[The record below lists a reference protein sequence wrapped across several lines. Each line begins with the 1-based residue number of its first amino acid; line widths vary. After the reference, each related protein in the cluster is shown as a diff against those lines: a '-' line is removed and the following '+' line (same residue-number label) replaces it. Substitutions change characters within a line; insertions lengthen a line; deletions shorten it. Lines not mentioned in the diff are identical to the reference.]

1 MNGFKGLVAVITA
14 SVALT
19 ACATADQRI
28 ASKQDYRRAQ
38 IEAIKVQRQAD
49 AEAAEAQSA
58 ERVAMWEALAEA
70 VKANPEA
77 ASHMAIV
84 AAVSST
90 GGNAPA
96 KAVRGNVVKL
106 NEERETTAIDVLK
119 VITPG
124 LIGGVTQA
132 GIAAIAAETTRDSI
146 KANRDIRVKEIE
158 MDGQLWDVL
167 GTAITEAGDDTTN
180 YYSDSTADDATDVD
194 VTEPSDLVSDDVS
207 DVVSDDVTDVVD
219 TVDDTTGDDVT
230 DVTDDVVEPEEEPT
244 EVDCSGPMF
253 SPMPPECAS

>member
-1 MNGFKGLVAVITA
+1 MKGLIVITA
-14 SVALT
+14 LIALT
-19 ACATADQRI
+19 ACASADQRI

-49 AEAAEAQSA
+49 ADAAEAQSA
-58 ERVAMWEALAEA
+58 ERVAMWEALGEA
-70 VKANPEA
+70 VKANPDA

-90 GGNAPA
+90 GNNAPA
-96 KAVRGNVVKL
+96 TTVRGNVVRL

-124 LIGGVTQA
+124 IIGGVTQA

-158 MDGQLWDVL
+158 VDGQLWDVL
-167 GTAITEAGDDTTN
+167 GTAITEAGDDEIN
-180 YYSDSTADDATDVD
+180 YYGDSGNTTSDVD
-194 VTEPSDLVSDDVS
+194 VTGPSDL
-207 DVVSDDVTDVVD
+207 VSDDVTDVVD
-219 TVDDTTGDDVT
+219 TVDDTSSDDVT
-230 DVTDDVVEPEEEPT
+230 DVTDDVVEPVEEPA
-244 EVDCSGPMF
+244 VDCSGPMF
-253 SPMPPECAS
+253 SPMPPECQ

>member
-19 ACATADQRI
+19 ACASADQKI

-49 AEAAEAQSA
+49 AQAAEAQSA
-58 ERVAMWEALAEA
+58 ERVAMWEALGEA
-70 VKANPEA
+70 VKANPDA

-90 GGNAPA
+90 GNNSPAPS
-96 KAVRGNVVKL
+96 VRGNIVRL

-158 MDGQLWDVL
+158 VDGQLWGVL
-167 GTAITEAGDDTTN
+167 GTAITEAGDDTIN
-180 YYSDSTADDATDVD
+180 YYSDNDTTTSDVTDVD
-194 VTEPSDLVSDDVS
+194 VTEPSDLVSDDV
-207 DVVSDDVTDVVD
+207 TDVVD
-219 TVDDTTGDDVT
+219 TSDDSTGDDVT
-230 DVTDDVVEPEEEPT
+230 DVTDDVVEPVEEPV
-244 EVDCSGPMF
+244 EVDCSGPQF
-253 SPMPPECAS
+253 SPIYPACEQT